1 MPLVYLAEIVAYDPA
16 IPGTVTL
23 RYASQGWAGA
33 GAPGFYDGRIMAAPV
48 VQRTAFAAGTTSG
61 LIAQGFGELR
71 LANPDGG
78 LDALGDY
85 GFDGRAFTLLVG
97 DSGDAYSAFTTLL
110 RGTMEQPTFTDT
122 EISLRIR
129 DRLAELDRPL
139 ETDRYAGTNSG
150 STGQE
155 GTADDIKGQVKPRVF
170 GRVLNVTPRPVN
182 VPQQVWQVSDGAVAA
197 IPAVYEGGLA
207 ITAGAAYASLA
218 DMTGNAPAAGTYR
231 AWAAGGMFR
240 LGSAPTLAITADVDE
255 GAGAGDRT
263 TAQVLQRI
271 ATGPGGIASGD
282 VVAGDVTALDAAAAG
297 QVGIYADQDTTV
309 LATLDAIANSVGA
322 WCGFDRLGQ
331 FRMRRLEVPA
341 GSPVATFR
349 ILGRS
354 AVADATTGDIIAL
367 ERLPTDDDGRGVP
380 AYRVTMRYGR
390 NWTPLD
396 GSQVAGAVTQARRA
410 YLAEEWR
417 SAIATDAT
425 VQTKHLRARELS
437 FDSLLVA
444 ESDAQAEATRRQ
456 ALYGVRRDRLRLR
469 TLLTPALASLVDL
482 GAIVRVEVPRY
493 GYTAGRLMVVL
504 GITYGVD
511 PVARPDVV
519 DLDLW
524 G

>member
-1 MPLVYLAEIVAYDPA
+1 MTLVYLAEIVAYDPS
-16 IPGTVTL
+16 ILGTVTL

-48 VQRTAFAAGTTSG
+48 VQRTAFATGTTAGTIT
-61 LIAQGFGELR
+61 QGFGELR
-71 LANPDGG
+71 LANPDGA
-78 LDALGDY
+78 LDALADFGL
-85 GFDGRAFTLLVG
+85 DGRAFTLLVG
-97 DSGDAYSAFTTLL
+97 DSGEPYSAFVTLL

-122 EISLRIR
+122 EIALRIR

-139 ETDRYAGTNSG
+139 EADRYAGTG
-150 STGQE
+150 GQE
-155 GTADDIKGQVKPRVF
+155 GTADDLKGQVKPRVF
-170 GRVLNVTPRPVN
+170 GRVLGITPRPAN
-182 VPQQVWQVSDGAVAA
+182 VPQQIWQVSNNAVAA

-207 ITAGAAYASLA
+207 ITAGATYASLA
-218 DMTGNAPAAGTYR
+218 DMTTNAPAAGTYR
-231 AWAAGGMFR
+231 AWLAGGMFR
-240 LGSAPTLAITADVDE
+240 LGSAPSLAITADVDE
-255 GAGAGDRT
+255 GGAAEDRT
-263 TAQVLQRI
+263 AAQVMQRI
-271 ATGPGGIASGD
+271 VTGPGGIASGD
-282 VVAGDVTALDAAAAG
+282 VVAGDVTALEAAAAG
-297 QVGIYADQDTTV
+297 QVGLYADQDTKV
-309 LATLDAIANSVGA
+309 LAALDAVANSVGA

-349 ILGRS
+349 ILNRS

-367 ERLPTDDDGRGVP
+367 ERLPTDDAGRGVP
-380 AYRVTMRYGR
+380 AYRATIRYSR

-396 GSQVAGAVTQARRA
+396 ADQVAGAVTQARRA
-410 YLAEEWR
+410 LLAEEWR
-417 SAIATDAT
+417 SAVATDAT

-444 ESDAQAEATRRQ
+444 ETDAQAEATRRQ

-469 TLLTPALASLVDL
+469 TLLTPALAAVVDL

-493 GYTAGRLMVVL
+493 GYAAGRLMVVIS
-504 GITYGVD
+504 ITYGVD

-519 DLDLW
+519 DMDLW